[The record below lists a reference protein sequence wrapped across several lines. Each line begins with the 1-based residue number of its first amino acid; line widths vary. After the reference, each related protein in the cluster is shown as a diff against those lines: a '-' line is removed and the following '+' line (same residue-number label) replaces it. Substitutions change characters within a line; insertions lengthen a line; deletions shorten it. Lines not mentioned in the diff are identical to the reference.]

1 MRTVNFLDDLG
12 IILLLRPIYRL
23 MHLEMLNT
31 IDDIGILFVAKPLR
45 HLHRLAELILGDKE
59 EQEKEEQLQEKKVK
73 QKYTPPPSY
82 IDHSWPP
89 LDVGKRQ
96 RMIMAK

>member
-1 MRTVNFLDDLG
+1 MRTANFLDDLG
-12 IILLLRPIYRL
+12 ILLLLRPIYRL

-45 HLHRLAELILGDKE
+45 HLHRLAELILGAE
-59 EQEKEEQLQEKKVK
+59 EKEEQGKKVQQDK
-73 QKYTPPPSY
+73 KTPPPSY

>member
-12 IILLLRPIYRL
+12 ILLLLRPIYRL

-31 IDDIGILFVAKPLR
+31 IDDMGILFVAKPLR
-45 HLHRLAELILGDKE
+45 HLHRLAELILGTEEKE
-59 EQEKEEQLQEKKVK
+59 EQEKKVQQEKKS
-73 QKYTPPPSY
+73 PPPSY

-96 RMIMAK
+96 RVIMAK